1 MQAAHDFPHA
11 PHAGLDP
18 TWELTHEFPI
28 SDENT
33 AKCSASFFMGE
44 GEEMKQIGDTQTYL
58 VGGRE
63 GGREGLHYVFMSDEA
78 YRGPCMKW
86 GPDLH
91 LTHVLLVSPHRC
103 HFAQLNVLIVNK
115 PTFKAIIV
123 PGGQVQMMFTAKGFG
138 KEDAPV
144 EDDGLLDL
152 LDGGEMCMDD

>member
-1 MQAAHDFPHA
+1 M
-11 PHAGLDP
+11 
-18 TWELTHEFPI
+18 
-28 SDENT
+28 
-33 AKCSASFFMGE
+33 
-44 GEEMKQIGDTQTYL
+44 
-58 VGGRE
+58 
-63 GGREGLHYVFMSDEA
+63 
-78 YRGPCMKW
+78 
-86 GPDLH
+86 
-91 LTHVLLVSPHRC
+91 LVSPLRC

>member
-1 MQAAHDFPHA
+1 MQAAHDLPHA
-11 PHAGLDP
+11 LHAGLDP

-44 GEEMKQIGDTQTYL
+44 GEDMKQIGDTQTYL
-58 VGGRE
+58 VREKGGACWGLALS
-63 GGREGLHYVFMSDEA
+63 GGMS
-78 YRGPCMKW
+78 YIT
-86 GPDLH
+86 
-91 LTHVLLVSPHRC
+91 LTRLSLVSPRRC
-103 HFAQLNVLIVNK
+103 RLAQLNVLIVNK

-144 EDDGLLDL
+144 EDDGLLDGL